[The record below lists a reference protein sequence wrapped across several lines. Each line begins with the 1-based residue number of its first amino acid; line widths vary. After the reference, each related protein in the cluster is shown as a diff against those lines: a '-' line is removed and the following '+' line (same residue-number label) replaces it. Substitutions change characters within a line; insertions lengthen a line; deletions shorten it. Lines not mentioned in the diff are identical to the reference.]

1 MDMTI
6 VDGHRG
12 VGLIP
17 RAQGILLRPKSEWE
31 IIDTEPATTQALF
44 AGYVCILAAI
54 PAVCALI
61 GGQIFGYGALFFHIH
76 PSLIASITG
85 AVVSYLLAL
94 VTTFV
99 LGFII
104 DALAPSFGG
113 EKIQIQAMKVAAYS
127 GTAGWVAGIFSL
139 FPPIAFIGGL
149 CALYGLYLL
158 YTGLPRVMKS
168 PPEKTMGYTV
178 VTIVCAIVLYIVV
191 AAVMGVVA
199 GPALW
204 GAGMAAA
211 HADSGVVSVNGQ
223 SMDLG
228 KIAAATSAAA
238 ASAKAMDPSQNGGKT
253 VLAVDPEKLRAF
265 IPDQVDG
272 IPRTALT
279 SQSAGAN
286 GVSTSNVEA
295 EYGKD
300 NAHITL
306 HVTDLTAMGAFAG
319 LAGAMGVESTRQT
332 ADGYE
337 KVGKVDG
344 RLTTEEWD
352 GAAKSGKYGVRAR
365 SLVANR
371 FMVEAEGAAPS
382 IDVLKAAVAA
392 VGPDRLEAL
401 AKN

>member
-1 MDMTI
+1 MTI

-12 VGLIP
+12 VGLIA
-17 RAQGILLRPKSEWE
+17 RVQGILLRPKSEWE
-31 IIDTEPATTQALF
+31 IIDTEPATTQGLF
-44 AGYVCILAAI
+44 VGYVCILAAI
-54 PAVCALI
+54 PAVCPLI
-61 GGQIFGYGALFFHIH
+61 GGQLFGYGFFLVHIH
-76 PSLIASITG
+76 PTLMFSITN
-85 AVVSYLLAL
+85 AVVGYVLA
-94 VTTFV
+94 VAITFV
-99 LGFII
+99 LALII
-104 DALAPSFGG
+104 DALAPSFDGQ
-113 EKIQIQAMKVAAYS
+113 KVRIQAMKVAAYS
-127 GTAGWVAGIFSL
+127 GTAGWVGGVFMLIPALG
-139 FPPIAFIGGL
+139 FISFL

-168 PPEKTMGYTV
+168 PPEKTLGYTV

-191 AAVMGVVA
+191 AAVMNLVA

-211 HADSGVVSVNGQ
+211 HADSGTVSVNGQ
-223 SMDLG
+223 SVDLG

-253 VLAVDPEKLRAF
+253 VVAVDPEKLKAF

-300 NAHITL
+300 SAHIIL

-319 LAGAMGVESTRQT
+319 MAGAMGVESTRQT
-332 ADGYE
+332 ASGYE

-344 RLTTEEWD
+344 RFTTEDWD
-352 GAAKSGKYGVRAR
+352 NSAKSGKYGV
-365 SLVANR
+365 LVANR
-371 FMVEAEGAAPS
+371 FMIEAEGAAPS

-401 AKN
+401 AKS